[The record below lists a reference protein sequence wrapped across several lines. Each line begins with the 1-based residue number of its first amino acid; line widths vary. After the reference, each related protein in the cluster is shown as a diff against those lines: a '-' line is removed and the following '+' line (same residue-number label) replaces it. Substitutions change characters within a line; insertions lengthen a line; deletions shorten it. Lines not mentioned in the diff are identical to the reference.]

1 MPTAVATT
9 PRRAPQPLN
18 GVNTPALFATIDAV
32 KGAPALA
39 AFQFRAV
46 NRWVSTP

>member
-1 MPTAVATT
+1 MPTAVAT
-9 PRRAPQPLN
+9 RRQAPAPLN

-39 AFQFRAV
+39 AIPIPRHA
-46 NRWVSTP
+46 TAG